1 MILQPFH
8 QLFLSMNSN
17 FLLFLQRMKNKQAW
31 FNQKVADVS
40 QEIMSE
46 VQMSADIIE
55 KIDLILKKKN
65 MTQRDLAQKMGK
77 SDAMVSRW
85 ITGFPNFTLRS
96 LTQLSLALGE
106 PLIKLA

>member
-8 QLFLSMNSN
+8 QLFLAT
-17 FLLFLQRMKNKQAW
+17 LP
-31 FNQKVADVS
+31 
-40 QEIMSE
+40 
-46 VQMSADIIE
+46 E

-77 SDAMVSRW
+77 SEAMVSRW

-96 LTQLSLALGE
+96 LIQLSVALGE